1 LGDKIMPTIA
11 ELLKPE
17 SLDVLRQIEE
27 EKK

>member
-1 LGDKIMPTIA
+1 MPTIA

-17 SLDVLRQIEE
+17 SIDVLRQIKE

>member
-1 LGDKIMPTIA
+1 MPTIA

-17 SLDVLRQIEE
+17 SLDVLRQIKE

>member
-17 SLDVLRQIEE
+17 IVDVLRQIKE

>member
-1 LGDKIMPTIA
+1 MPTIA